1 MNRIHI
7 HRLGTT
13 RRAFLGNA
21 ASAGAVLGAGLL
33 SPKSAQA
40 LGGAAPVIIEG
51 HRPNPI
57 PGGGAPFTP
66 FGIFVHHNGLNPTKP
81 LGEINDLS
89 AITDF
94 DGFVGQTHILGGG
107 IGTDTTSNLSQDLAY
122 QANMGFVQG
131 KYIGADGHH
140 HEGTFAFV

>member
-13 RRAFLGNA
+13 RRAFLGNV

-40 LGGAAPVIIEG
+40 VGAVPVIIGG

-57 PGGGAPFTP
+57 PGGGAPFKP
-66 FGIFVHHNGLNPTKP
+66 FGIFVHHNGLNPMKA
-81 LGEINDLS
+81 LGDINDLS

-107 IGTDTTSNLSQDLAY
+107 TATDTTSNLSQDLAF

-131 KYIGADGHH
+131 KYIAADGRQSK
-140 HEGTFAFV
+140 GTFTFV